1 MTIAV
6 IADVHGVLPALDAVL
21 TEPDVTTA
29 DHIVVCGDVAA
40 GPQPTAVLDRLAAL
54 GERVRFIRGNAD
66 RELAD
71 WFPGTQAEFPDEVSP
86 WAAAQLSATQRE
98 WMRSWP
104 ATLTLDVDGLGQVL
118 FCHATP
124 RDDTEMLLVDSRP
137 ARFAEVF
144 DGLPDTVT
152 TVVCGHTH
160 MPFMR
165 LAGNRTVVNPGAV
178 GMPYGPPGA
187 YWALLGP
194 GVSLRRTPLDADA
207 VCAQVRAASGF
218 PGVERWTDEYLRG
231 RYSDTDAWEVFAPLD
246 GRGSATPTA

>member
-6 IADVHGVLPALDAVL
+6 LADVHGVLPALDAVL
-21 TEPDVTTA
+21 AEPDVTAA

-54 GERVRFIRGNAD
+54 GERVVGGTD
-66 RELAD
+66 R
-71 WFPGTQAEFPDEVSP
+71 EFPDEVSP
-86 WAAAQLSATQRE
+86 WAAARLSDGQRE

-104 ATLTLDVDGLGQVL
+104 ATLTLPVDGLGEVL

-124 RDDTEMLLVDSRP
+124 RDDTETILVDSRP

-144 DGLPDTVT
+144 ADLPATVT

-160 MPFMR
+160 MPFVR

-207 VCAQVRAASGF
+207 VCAQVQAGSGF
-218 PGVERWTDEYLRG
+218 AGVARWTDEYLRG
-231 RYSDTDAWEVFAPLD
+231 RYSDLDALEVFAPLD
-246 GRGSATPTA
+246 GRGSASA

>member
-1 MTIAV
+1 MPIAV
-6 IADVHGVLPALDAVL
+6 LADVHGVLPALDAVL
-21 TEPDVTTA
+21 AEPDVAAA

-40 GPQPTAVLDRLAAL
+40 GPQPAAVLDRLAAL
-54 GERVRFIRGNAD
+54 GERVAYIRGNAD

-71 WFPGTQAEFPDEVSP
+71 WFPGTTTEFPDEVSP
-86 WAAAQLSATQRE
+86 WAAAQLSDAQRA

-104 ATLTLDVDGLGQVL
+104 ATLTLPVDGLGEVV

-137 ARFAEVF
+137 ARFTEVF
-144 DGLPDTVT
+144 ADLPDTVS

-160 MPFMR
+160 MPFVR

-194 GVSLRRTPLDADA
+194 GVSLRRTPLDADD
-207 VCAQVRAASGF
+207 VCAQVRASSGF
-218 PGVERWTDEYLRG
+218 ADVERWTDEYLRG
-231 RYSDTDAWEVFAPLD
+231 RYGDFDALEVFAPLD
-246 GRGSATPTA
+246 GRGSASV

>member
-1 MTIAV
+1 MPIAV
-6 IADVHGVLPALDAVL
+6 LSDVHGVLPALDAVL
-21 TEPDVTTA
+21 AEPDVAAA
-29 DHIVVCGDVAA
+29 DRIVVTGDVAA
-40 GPQPTAVLDRLAAL
+40 GPQPAAVLDRLAAL
-54 GERVRFIRGNAD
+54 GERVSYIRGNAD

-71 WFPGTQAEFPDEVSP
+71 WFPGTTTRFPDEVSP
-86 WAAAQLSATQRE
+86 WAAAQLSQQQRD

-104 ATLTLDVDGLGQVL
+104 TTLTMSVDGLGDVL

-144 DGLPDTVT
+144 ADLPGTVT

-160 MPFMR
+160 MPFVR
-165 LAGNRTVVNPGAV
+165 LAGNRTVVNPGAI

-194 GVSLRRTPLDADA
+194 GVTLRRTPLDADE
-207 VCAQVRAASGF
+207 VCAQVRAGSGF
-218 PGVERWTDEYLRG
+218 GGVKRWTDEYLRG
-231 RYSDTDAWEVFAPLD
+231 RYGDLDALEVFAPLD
-246 GRGSATPTA
+246 GRASASA

>member
-6 IADVHGVLPALDAVL
+6 LSDIHGVLPALDAVL
-21 TEPDVTTA
+21 AEPDVKNA
-29 DHIVVCGDVAA
+29 EHIIITGDVAA

-54 GERVRFIRGNAD
+54 GERVSYIRGNAD

-71 WFPGTQAEFPDEVSP
+71 WYPGTTAVFPDEIGP
-86 WAAAQLSATQRE
+86 WAAARLTSQQRS

-104 ATLTLDVDGLGQVL
+104 TTLTRHVDGLGEVL

-137 ARFAEVF
+137 ARYIEVF
-144 DGLPDTVT
+144 ADLPGTVT
-152 TVVCGHTH
+152 TIVCGHTH
-160 MPFMR
+160 MPFTR
-165 LAGNRTVVNPGAV
+165 LAANRTVVNPGSV

-194 GVSLRRTPLDADA
+194 GVTLRRTPLDADA
-207 VCAQVRAASGF
+207 VCAEVIAGSGYA
-218 PGVERWTDEYLRG
+218 GVEDWTGEYLRG
-231 RYSDTDAWEVFAPLD
+231 RYSDVDALEVFAPAD
-246 GRGSATPTA
+246 GRGSAPAA